1 MVCNCLLKRVLVEL
15 MFLSLLSVTSFL
27 LEGGMTRALRTEIGS
42 VNEILYKPFEMM
54 VVDRQMRA
62 RTTNASAVVIDML
75 TSFVTLTPL
84 I

>member
-1 MVCNCLLKRVLVEL
+1 MVCNCLLKRVLVKL
-15 MFLSLLSVTSFL
+15 IFLSLLSVTSFL
-27 LEGGMTRALRTEIGS
+27 LESGMTRALSTEIGS

-54 VVDRQMRA
+54 EVDRQMRA